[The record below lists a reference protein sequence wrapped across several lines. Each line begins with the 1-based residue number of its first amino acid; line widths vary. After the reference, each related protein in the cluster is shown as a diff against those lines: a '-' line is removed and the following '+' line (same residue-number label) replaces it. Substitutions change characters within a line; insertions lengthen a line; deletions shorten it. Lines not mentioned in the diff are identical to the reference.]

1 MVSDQIGDFIIQLKN
16 ASMVGLE
23 SISVPYSE
31 FKFQVAEKLKQKDYV
46 KSVSKKGKKIKKF
59 LEVELQYVEVDRKKK
74 SKIHDVARVSK
85 PSRRIY
91 KKTDEIFPVK
101 YGKGSLILSTPE
113 GILTGEEARKKK
125 IGGEALFKIW

>member
-1 MVSDQIGDFIIQLKN
+1 MVSDSIGDFIIQLKN
-16 ASMVGLE
+16 AGNVGLD

-31 FKFQVAEKLKQKDYV
+31 FKFNVAEKLKEKDYV

-59 LEVELQYVEVDRKKK
+59 LEVELQYKDVNKRKPRINDVE
-74 SKIHDVARVSK
+74 RVSK

-91 KKTDEIFPVK
+91 KKTDELFPVK

-125 IGGEALFKIW
+125 VGGEVLFKIW

>member
-1 MVSDQIGDFIIQLKN
+1 MVSDSIGDFIIQLKN
-16 ASMVGLE
+16 AGNVGLD
-23 SISVPYSE
+23 SICVPYSE
-31 FKFQVAEKLKQKDYV
+31 FKFNVAEKLKEKDYV

-59 LEVELQYVEVDRKKK
+59 LEVELQYKDANKRKPRI
-74 SKIHDVARVSK
+74 SDVARVSK

-91 KKTDEIFPVK
+91 KKTDEIFPIK

-125 IGGEALFKIW
+125 VGGEALFKIW